1 MANEDV
7 LPNEEQVV
15 NPEEQLHIMAIDCCE
30 HITEIIRNSKC
41 ARLTTVDSRGNGDM
55 INRHGAIDF
64 IVIGAPNYPV
74 RRPFISQIREAYTDV
89 PILILRRVA
98 VKGREEEIIRGE
110 FVLSDQ
116 SHKNDLE
123 LVNSVRKVLPL
134 KPCEHTHKEYNFDT
148 VRNVMRIIADNY
160 SDPALDLEKVAK
172 SLPISPAQL
181 SHILNQ
187 EVGVSFRHLLRHTRI
202 EEAKRLLASHRYSV
216 KEVAVKVG
224 FADSHYFSRTF
235 KELTGQSASEYRSR
249 DTTLTG

>member
-15 NPEEQLHIMAIDCCE
+15 NPEEHLNIVAIDCCE
-30 HITEIIRNSKC
+30 HITAIIRSSKC
-41 ARLTTVDSRGNGDM
+41 ARLTSVDSRGNGDI
-55 INRHGAIDF
+55 INRNDAIDF

-89 PILILRRVA
+89 PILILRRVD
-98 VKGREEEIIRGE
+98 VKNSDEEIIRGE

-116 SHKNDLE
+116 CYKNDLE
-123 LVNSVRKVLPL
+123 LVSAVRKVLPL
-134 KPCEHTHKEYNFDT
+134 KPCEHTHKEFNFDT

-160 SDPALDLEKVAK
+160 ADPALDLEKVAK

-235 KELTGQSASEYRSR
+235 KELTGQSASEFRSK
-249 DTTLTG
+249 DAPLTG

>member
-1 MANEDV
+1 MTSENVDV
-7 LPNEEQVV
+7 QGLD
-15 NPEEQLHIMAIDCCE
+15 EQLNVMAIDCCE
-30 HITEIIRNSKC
+30 HIIAMIRKTPCTRPTSVELRPNG
-41 ARLTTVDSRGNGDM
+41 TVNH
-55 INRHGAIDF
+55 RHDEMDF
-64 IVIGAPNYPV
+64 IVICAPKYPV
-74 RRPFISQIREAYTDV
+74 RRPFISQLREAYTNV

-98 VKGREEEIIRGE
+98 GKNGGEEIIRGE

-116 SHKNDLE
+116 AHKDDLE
-123 LVNSVRKVLPL
+123 LVKAVRKNFPIR
-134 KPCEHTHKEYNFDT
+134 PCQHTQKEFNFDT

-160 SDPALDLEKVAK
+160 GDPDLDLEKVAN
-172 SLPISPAQL
+172 SLPISPVQL

-249 DTTLTG
+249 GPTPSE